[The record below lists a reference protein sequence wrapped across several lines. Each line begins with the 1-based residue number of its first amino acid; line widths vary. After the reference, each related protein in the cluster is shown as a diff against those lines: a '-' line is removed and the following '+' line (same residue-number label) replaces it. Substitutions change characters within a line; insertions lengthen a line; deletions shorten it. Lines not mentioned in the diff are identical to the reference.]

1 MSDRTLFI
9 RLLTSVALSAATVLI
24 AGTASAQARPGEQA
38 GLRYLSWAGKPA
50 SAAGDDLR
58 RPGVIPRQTASAT
71 PAPMMGR
78 NSRYGSPTPGV
89 NAPTP
94 ASAWISGPPRPLAM
108 PQAPSQS
115 QPQPQPQPYDI
126 QAQTAVH
133 SPGYGQPQV
142 QQGRMAAPVP
152 SEAQMMAS
160 APAYDPSRAF
170 RRQDPYYAAPPQV
183 QAAMQPSPQPT
194 YMPPPAPIPTAIDPA
209 MQAQQQAQTQ
219 GQPSAPYD
227 PNAPRRDALIFSM
240 NQGGAAP
247 GQPQAQAQQP
257 QYSPQP
263 QYAPQYAPAPA
274 DPNAPRQ
281 LAQAAPTQ
289 SGQPPRESA
298 RYYSVHREA
307 GHEPDAMT
315 LPESVF
321 IGGGATPD
329 LAEPPAVP
337 IMPRVVNGRAQV
349 VANQE
354 PVLP

>member
-1 MSDRTLFI
+1 MSDRTLFV

-170 RRQDPYYAAPPQV
+170 RRQDPYSAAPPQV

>member
-1 MSDRTLFI
+1 MSDRTLLV

-58 RPGVIPRQTASAT
+58 RPGVIPRQTASGT

-108 PQAPSQS
+108 PQAPSQ
-115 QPQPQPQPYDI
+115 PQPYDI
-126 QAQTAVH
+126 QAQTAVR

-142 QQGRMAAPVP
+142 QQGQMSAPVP

-170 RRQDPYYAAPPQV
+170 RRQDPYFAAPPQV

-209 MQAQQQAQTQ
+209 MQAQQQAQS
-219 GQPSAPYD
+219 SAPYD

-240 NQGGAAP
+240 NQGGAAS

-257 QYSPQP
+257 QY
-263 QYAPQYAPAPA
+263 APQHAPAPT

-329 LAEPPAVP
+329 LAEPPPVP
-337 IMPRVVNGRAQV
+337 IMPRTVNGRAQV
-349 VANQE
+349 MVNQE

>member
-1 MSDRTLFI
+1 MSDPTLFV
-9 RLLTSVALSAATVLI
+9 RLATSVAVGAATVLI
-24 AGTASAQARPGEQA
+24 AGAASAQSRPGEQA

-50 SAAGDDLR
+50 SAAADDLR
-58 RPGVIPRQTASAT
+58 RPGVIPRQTASGT
-71 PAPMMGR
+71 PAPMPGR

-108 PQAPSQS
+108 PQVPSQS
-115 QPQPQPQPYDI
+115 QPQPYDI

-133 SPGYGQPQV
+133 SPGYGQPQS
-142 QQGRMAAPVP
+142 QSGQMSAPAA

-194 YMPPPAPIPTAIDPA
+194 YMPPPASIPTAIDPA
-209 MQAQQQAQTQ
+209 MQPQQQAQTQ
-219 GQPSAPYD
+219 GQTSAPYD
-227 PNAPRRDALIFSM
+227 PNAPRADALIFRM
-240 NQGGAAP
+240 NQGGAP
-247 GQPQAQAQQP
+247 GQTQAQPQAQP
-257 QYSPQP
+257 QPQP
-263 QYAPQYAPAPA
+263 QYTPQYAPAPS

-329 LAEPPAVP
+329 LAEPPPVP
-337 IMPRVVNGRAQV
+337 IMPRTVNGRAQV
-349 VANQE
+349 MVNQE